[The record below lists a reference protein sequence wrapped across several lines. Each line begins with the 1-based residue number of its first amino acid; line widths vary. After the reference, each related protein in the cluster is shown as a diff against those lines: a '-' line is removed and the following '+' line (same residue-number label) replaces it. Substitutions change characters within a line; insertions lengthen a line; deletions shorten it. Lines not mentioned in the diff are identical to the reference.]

1 MKTLDHPAKAKQHS
15 RWHLVKQFVHLRRF
29 AFTVFL
35 PLMGAATAEGN
46 ASWIQLLLIIAT
58 SSQFHLFTYV
68 LNDVIDLPVDR
79 IMPKRASHPLVRG
92 EITLGAALVIALI
105 QVPLV
110 LLAAWLGGVPWNGMA
125 ALTAAMLCMAIYDI
139 WGKRN
144 AFPPVTDLIQALA
157 WGCLTLY
164 GAWVVASPSVLTYV
178 LAAIFV
184 VFILLMN
191 GVFEGVIDIEEDSRA
206 GLSTTAMVFGV
217 RPRGEARLPFIPT
230 SLLIYCLVLEA
241 VLSVLNL
248 ISLAWNV
255 FGYSSPLRAILL
267 LLVIVLNIAI
277 VWLSVRLII
286 PSERLRK
293 RIRDEHIDLM
303 SVFSILI
310 LLVSYFPSLEP
321 QFIGAILLCTIL
333 PMIL

>member
-1 MKTLDHPAKAKQHS
+1 MKILHREKAEQPS
-15 RWHLVKQFVHLRRF
+15 FWYLIKQFIHLRRF

-35 PLMGAATAEGN
+35 PLMGAATADGN
-46 ASWIQLLLIIAT
+46 ASWNQLLLIIAT
-58 SSQFHLFTYV
+58 AFQFHLFTYV

-79 IMPKRASHPLVRG
+79 LMPKRASHPLVRG
-92 EITLGAALVIALI
+92 EIGPGTALVIASI

-110 LLAAWLGGVPWNGMA
+110 LAIAWLGGVSWNGIR

-144 AFPPVTDLIQALA
+144 AFPPITDLIQALA

-164 GAWVVASPSVLTYV
+164 GAWAVGNPSVLTYV

-206 GLSTTAMVFGV
+206 GLKTTAMVFGV
-217 RPRGEARLPFIPT
+217 QPRGETRLPFIPA
-230 SLLIYCLVLEA
+230 SLLIYCLVLEV
-241 VLSVLNL
+241 VLSVFNL
-248 ISLAWNV
+248 IPLAGNL
-255 FGYSSPLRAILL
+255 FGYPSLLRTVLL
-267 LLVIVLNIAI
+267 LPVIVLNIAI

-293 RIRDEHIDLM
+293 RIKDEHIDLM
-303 SVFSILI
+303 SIFSILI

-321 QFIGAILLCTIL
+321 QFIAAILLCTIL
-333 PMIL
+333 PMVL